1 MAGPVRRFVT
11 VLQHGGLL
19 TGSMVGFSP
28 TVRGGLISIY
38 LAGED
43 KLTKNVPAT
52 TESTI

>member
-11 VLQHGGLL
+11 VLQHGGLF
-19 TGSMVGFSP
+19 TGSMAGFSP
-28 TVRGGLISIY
+28 PVRGGLISIY